1 MVRNL
6 VLVSITLAIIG
17 LVYLGAI
24 GVNVVSA
31 DGNVYESH
39 NPSNAWEIQYGYSIV
54 ADNYYHQNGNYD
66 IQDMYAAIRD
76 SFPDHTEKQ
85 IFAIMKSYPSKRSS
99 EPSVEEFED
108 RRGIVIPVSGT
119 FPEYYEEGYES

>member
-1 MVRNL
+1 MGRRENQRDWRKTPKGRLSQLKYRGTISDIESRIRYDEKRL
-6 VLVSITLAIIG
+6 VQAK
-17 LVYLGAI
+17 
-24 GVNVVSA
+24 
-31 DGNVYESH
+31 
-39 NPSNAWEIQYGYSIV
+39 IV
-54 ADNYYHQNGNYD
+54 KALKNGNYD

-108 RRGIVIPVSGT
+108 RRGIVIPVTGS
-119 FPEYYEEGYES
+119 FPEYYEESYGP

>member
-1 MVRNL
+1 MGRRENQKFWRRTPAGRDADKRYRNSVLGIESRIRYDEKRL
-6 VLVSITLAIIG
+6 VQAK
-17 LVYLGAI
+17 
-24 GVNVVSA
+24 
-31 DGNVYESH
+31 
-39 NPSNAWEIQYGYSIV
+39 IV
-54 ADNYYHQNGNYD
+54 KALKNGNYD

-108 RRGIVIPVSGT
+108 RRGIVIPVTGS
-119 FPEYYEEGYES
+119 FPEYYEESYGP